1 MTQNEFTLLY
11 AIQRHGMMSC
21 RSLREKTGLSVG
33 YISQTLKQFAAEAL
47 AGPEGITEQG
57 RAALEPYRVQNAV
70 IMAAGT
76 SSRFVPISLEKPKG
90 LLTVKGEVLIERQI
104 RQLQEAGVQNI
115 VLVLG
120 YKKES
125 FFYLED
131 KFEHIKIII
140 NPKYAVKNNTFTIYL
155 AQQYI
160 GNTYI
165 CSSDNYFTENPFEAY
180 VYQSCYSAVRT
191 DTRLNEWYMIPDAKG
206 NISRIVLN
214 DEKGTI
220 MMGPVYWNREFSRAM
235 IGLINA
241 DQEIGAYD
249 DALWEQILAD
259 HLKKLPPMAIRVY
272 PEGVIHE
279 FDSLEEL
286 RQFDSHYIRHTN
298 SKIIRDIQGALHC
311 REEDIRDFRVIK
323 KGLTNTSIRFE
334 ALGERYVYRYS
345 EEREGL
351 PVNRGHE
358 KKSLE
363 LARSIGADPVFLTMD
378 EGEGWMLS
386 RYVEGAHMPDY
397 GNPEDMH
404 RAAEALRKL
413 HGHRLHVSWSFLPW
427 EEIRNMELLLRSE
440 KGGIS
445 DPGFEA
451 LKESV
456 GRVYDACAGDGTEMC
471 FCHCD
476 AERSN
481 WLMTE
486 DRTVLIDWEYAGQA
500 DPGCD
505 VGAFIL
511 ESGWEPE
518 EAEAFIRMYCGG
530 EASEQQVFHYLAYT
544 AVIAFYWYVW
554 GLFREAS
561 GDVMGEGLYNWRSTA
576 KKYSRILP
584 GLKRRAGRRTRTS

>member
-11 AIQRHGMMSC
+11 AIRKHGMMSC
-21 RSLREKTGLSVG
+21 RNLREKTGLSVG
-33 YISQTLKQFAAEAL
+33 YISQTLKQFAAEQL
-47 AGPEGITEQG
+47 AGPGGITEKG
-57 RAALEPYRVQNAV
+57 MAALEPYRVQNAI

-131 KFEHIKIII
+131 KFEHIRIII
-140 NPKYAVKNNTFTIYL
+140 NPKYAVKNNVFTVYL

-160 GNTYI
+160 GNSYI
-165 CSSDNYFTENPFEAY
+165 CSSDNYFTENPFEEY
-180 VYQSCYSAVRT
+180 VYQSYYSAVQV

-220 MMGPVYWNREFSRAM
+220 MMGHVYWNREFSREM

-249 DALWEQILAD
+249 DSLWEQILAD

-279 FDSLEEL
+279 FDSLDEL
-286 RQFDSHYIRHTN
+286 RQFDSNYIRHTN
-298 SKIIRDIQGALHC
+298 SKIIRDIQGALQC

-334 ALGERYVYRYS
+334 ALGEKYVYRYS

-363 LARSIGADPVFLTMD
+363 LARSIGADPLFLTMD
-378 EGEGWMLS
+378 ETEGWMLS
-386 RYVEGAHMPDY
+386 RYAEGAHTPDY
-397 GNPEDMH
+397 GNPEDTR
-404 RAAEALRKL
+404 RAAAALRAL

-445 DPGFEA
+445 DSGFES

-456 GRVYDACAGDGTEMC
+456 GKVYAACEEDGTEMC

-476 AERSN
+476 AGKSN
-481 WLMTE
+481 WLMTA
-486 DRTVLIDWEYAGQA
+486 DRTILIDWEYAGQA

-505 VGAFIL
+505 VGSFIL

-518 EAEAFIRMYCGG
+518 EAEAFIRMYCGE
-530 EASEQQVFHYLAYT
+530 EATEQQVFHYLAYT

-554 GLFREAS
+554 ALFREAS

-576 KKYSRILP
+576 KKYSRYLL
-584 GLKRRAGRRTRTS
+584 GCRG